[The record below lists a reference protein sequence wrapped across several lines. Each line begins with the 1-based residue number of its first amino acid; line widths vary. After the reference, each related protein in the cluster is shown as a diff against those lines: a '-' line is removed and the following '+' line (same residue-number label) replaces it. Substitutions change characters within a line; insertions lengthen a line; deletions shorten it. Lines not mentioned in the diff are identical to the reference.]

1 MRPVAVIIP
10 TLRRPES
17 LARAVASVQRQLR
30 ADELIREIVVV
41 DNAPEGSAAPV
52 VELARAASPV
62 AMVYAH
68 APRPGVANA
77 RNAGL
82 QATDAPIIAFLDDDE
97 EAAETW
103 LGELYDVHMG
113 LNADVT
119 FGPVQGRVDTDHV
132 KAKPYLEAFFSRFG
146 PATSG
151 LIDESYGCGNSML
164 TRATALAETSPFDAR
179 ANDIGGEDDRL
190 FAKLRA
196 ERRRFAWAA
205 DAVVL
210 EYAAEHRANM
220 AYTLRRAMSYGS
232 GPVQICARKS
242 PPDVIGVLRWMVIG
256 AGQTVVY
263 GVGAL
268 AAWLAGS
275 ADAYA
280 LMDRT
285 ARGLGKVL
293 WWRERAFYGEVEAAR
308 TSARS
313 INRRPRASR
322 VASAVKISQ
331 MKSL

>member
-1 MRPVAVIIP
+1 
-10 TLRRPES
+10 
-17 LARAVASVQRQLR
+17 
-30 ADELIREIVVV
+30 
-41 DNAPEGSAAPV
+41 
-52 VELARAASPV
+52 
-62 AMVYAH
+62 
-68 APRPGVANA
+68 
-77 RNAGL
+77 
-82 QATDAPIIAFLDDDE
+82 
-97 EAAETW
+97 
-103 LGELYDVHMG
+103 
-113 LNADVT
+113 
-119 FGPVQGRVDTDHV
+119 
-132 KAKPYLEAFFSRFG
+132 
-146 PATSG
+146 
-151 LIDESYGCGNSML
+151 
-164 TRATALAETSPFDAR
+164 
-179 ANDIGGEDDRL
+179 
-190 FAKLRA
+190 
-196 ERRRFAWAA
+196 
-205 DAVVL
+205 
-210 EYAAEHRANM
+210 
-220 AYTLRRAMSYGS
+220 
-232 GPVQICARKS
+232 VQICARKS